1 MQKLTFKFRD
11 LNLKKFESS
20 QNNNSQKETSEE
32 KIVKEH
38 DKENDDC
45 TIKEWRENYMVTRH
59 KSSQKNAKVSDLHM
73 TPDTAGYKD
82 ANTPDTCASS
92 SPGSVESVDNKQ
104 KSLTEN
110 KSDKLTTNE
119 QEFKQP
125 KTCFKNLFDAVP
137 EVEVEVVNYS
147 KSKSESVSSNITE
160 YLTMDEFYFDFEY
173 APVPTVSNTDLK
185 FKKLISLNYIQSRS
199 NDSYFNSSEFEN
211 FDFMGDRILPI
222 SYQY

>member
-1 MQKLTFKFRD
+1 
-11 LNLKKFESS
+11 
-20 QNNNSQKETSEE
+20 
-32 KIVKEH
+32 
-38 DKENDDC
+38 
-45 TIKEWRENYMVTRH
+45 MVTRR

-82 ANTPDTCASS
+82 ADTPATCASS
-92 SPGSVESVDNKQ
+92 SQGSVESVNNKQ

-110 KSDKLTTNE
+110 KSDKITTNE

-137 EVEVEVVNYS
+137 EVEVVNYS
-147 KSKSESVSSNITE
+147 KSKNESVSSNITE

-173 APVPTVSNTDLK
+173 APVPTVSNTDLV
-185 FKKLISLNYIQSRS
+185 FENLISLNYIQSRS
-199 NDSYFNSSEFEN
+199 NESYFNSSEFEH
-211 FDFMGDRILPI
+211 FDFMGDRILPL